1 MNFVCKFIYSN
12 EYNICILYY
21 NPINSIIIAIT
32 VLQTKIIQNNDL
44 LKSIIYKYT
53 KKYKK
58 IDARESILSR
68 FYFLGI

>member
-44 LKSIIYKYT
+44 LKSI
-53 KKYKK
+53 
-58 IDARESILSR
+58 LSR

>member
-1 MNFVCKFIYSN
+1 MIVT
-12 EYNICILYY
+12 
-21 NPINSIIIAIT
+21 IA

-68 FYFLGI
+68 FYFLDI